1 MYNVIL
7 HFIGRGAHEGTND
20 ELRKIVPDYHPAALE
35 FLQSISARING
46 DRVLAGV
53 EIKYKGVG

>member
-1 MYNVIL
+1 MYDVTAF
-7 HFIGRGAHEGTND
+7 FICLGTREGIN
-20 ELRKIVPDYHPAALE
+20 EEMRKAVPDYPAALE

-46 DRVLAGV
+46 ERFLVGV